1 MPESK
6 PAIDAT
12 RLDLAREFRR
22 NPFAKHSPE
31 LYALLEVLRGPAFN
45 GNYVLV
51 VLEAHR
57 RYVLAVKQP
66 GGKPPVVLSN
76 EVHASA
82 ADALLT
88 DQGALLLNLGPTCRC
103 PGCWDIATSGA
114 WRRAGRSASASAR

>member
-1 MPESK
+1 VPDSK

-31 LYALLEVLRGPAFN
+31 LYALLEVLRGPAWN

-51 VLEAHR
+51 VLEPYR
-57 RYVLAVKQP
+57 RYALAVKQP

-76 EVHASA
+76 EIHASA
-82 ADALLT
+82 AVQAP
-88 DQGALLLNLGPTCRC
+88 LGGRVRPEAR
-103 PGCWDIATSGA
+103 D
-114 WRRAGRSASASAR
+114 RVRAAP

>member
-1 MPESK
+1 MPDSK

-31 LYALLEVLRGPAFN
+31 LYALLEVLRGPAWN

-51 VLEAHR
+51 VLEPYR
-57 RYVLAVKQP
+57 RYALAVKQP

-76 EVHASA
+76 EIHASA
-82 ADALLT
+82 ADAEW
-88 DQGALLLNLGPTCRC
+88 AVFRRR
-103 PGCWDIATSGA
+103 WEAASGQKLEID
-114 WRRAGRSASASAR
+114 

>member
-1 MPESK
+1 MTDAT

-22 NPFAKHSPE
+22 NPFAKHSPD
-31 LYALLEVLRGPAFN
+31 LYALLEILRGPRFN

-51 VLEAHR
+51 TLEPGT

-76 EVHASA
+76 EVFASA
-82 ADALLT
+82 ADAEW
-88 DQGALLLNLGPTCRC
+88 AVFK
-103 PGCWDIATSGA
+103 
-114 WRRAGRSASASAR
+114 RRWEAAAGQKLAIG